1 MLKVALTI
9 EIAAIPYMQLQA
21 AIRRRRKQM
30 PLRKVQ
36 SFSPRQARRPIL
48 FKVCAPLDCRVKPSF
63 FFKVCAFIFLFIL
76 LLLLVVL
83 WLLANFIFCLDTL
96 LIARS
101 TKIFIVSLKS
111 CLCLAS
117 FPGNEASL
125 SY

>member
-63 FFKVCAFIFLFIL
+63 FFKVCAFIFFIYFIIIISCFMAARKFYFLFGHI
-76 LLLLVVL
+76 
-83 WLLANFIFCLDTL
+83 TY
-96 LIARS
+96 S
-101 TKIFIVSLKS
+101 
-111 CLCLAS
+111 
-117 FPGNEASL
+117 
-125 SY
+125 